1 MNLILLGAP
10 GAGKGTQ
17 AVKISEKYQ
26 IPAIAT
32 GDILRAERKAGT
44 ELGNAAQAYIEAG
57 QLVPDS
63 VVIGI
68 IKKYMV
74 ENNCENGFILDGF
87 PRSIPQAEA
96 LETMG
101 IHLDAVLS
109 IEVPDQKIIERMSG
123 RRVCSCG
130 SSYTS
135 HSRRMP
141 VILMPP
147 SQTVS
152 EIFSH
157 KPHTEVFFPLHHHTK
172 FPVRTE
178 SLLRCLAKP
187 VLRTSPSS
195 RPGMCSSVQIPCS
208 KLPSFHNRFCIF
220 SSL

>member
-44 ELGNAAQAYIEAG
+44 ELGKEAQAYIEAG

-96 LETMG
+96 LVAMG
-101 IHLDAVLS
+101 IHIDAVLS

-130 SSYTS
+130 SSY
-135 HSRRMP
+135 H
-141 VILMPP
+141 VVYNPP
-147 SQTVS
+147 IKEGVCDRCGEALYIRADDAAETVKKRLETFHRETEPLKAFYAERGLLLTVEGQEEVADTTALVFQTLKTV
-152 EIFSH
+152 E
-157 KPHTEVFFPLHHHTK
+157 
-172 FPVRTE
+172 
-178 SLLRCLAKP
+178 A
-187 VLRTSPSS
+187 
-195 RPGMCSSVQIPCS
+195 
-208 KLPSFHNRFCIF
+208 
-220 SSL
+220 

>member
-1 MNLILLGAP
+1 MNLILMGAP

-32 GDILRAERKAGT
+32 GDILRAEVKADT
-44 ELGNAAQAYIEAG
+44 ELGREAQKYLALG

-74 ENNCENGFILDGF
+74 ENNCENGFLLDGF

-101 IHLDAVLS
+101 IHLDAVLN

-130 SSYTS
+130 SSY
-135 HSRRMP
+135 H
-141 VILMPP
+141 VVYNPP
-147 SQTVS
+147 IKEDVCDRCGEALYIRADDAAETVKKRL
-152 EIFSH
+152 EW
-157 KPHTEVFFPLHHHTK
+157 
-172 FPVRTE
+172 
-178 SLLRCLAKP
+178 
-187 VLRTSPSS
+187 
-195 RPGMCSSVQIPCS
+195 
-208 KLPSFHNRFCIF
+208 
-220 SSL
+220 

>member
-1 MNLILLGAP
+1 MNLILMGAP

-17 AVKISEKYQ
+17 AAKISEKYQ

-44 ELGNAAQAYIEAG
+44 ALGNEAQAYIEAG

-74 ENNCENGFILDGF
+74 ENNCENGFLLDGF

-101 IHLDAVLS
+101 IHIDAVLS

-130 SSYTS
+130 SSY
-135 HSRRMP
+135 H
-141 VILMPP
+141 VVYNPP
-147 SQTVS
+147 IKEDVCDRCGEALYIRADDAAETVKKRLETFHRETEPLKAFYAERGLLLTVEGQEEVADTTALVFQTLKTV
-152 EIFSH
+152 E
-157 KPHTEVFFPLHHHTK
+157 
-172 FPVRTE
+172 
-178 SLLRCLAKP
+178 A
-187 VLRTSPSS
+187 
-195 RPGMCSSVQIPCS
+195 
-208 KLPSFHNRFCIF
+208 
-220 SSL
+220 